1 MTDKAKENESLE
13 DIIEYEGPFGMEGDS
28 DTFWDDFEQELK
40 EQILKNKIT
49 KVKIYYNSDKDEEEK
64 HIIGIGFTFENMF
77 TGEIKELEHKGSEA
91 ESGMKELVLK
101 PGEYLKQ
108 VHINFKDEFD
118 SFCQIGFTTNLKNEI
133 IVGKKNGL
141 DKTIKQNDED
151 KIFVGSYGY
160 FKEKMNGFGC
170 LFVDRMVYLK
180 QNMFGYL
187 LLRNLAKKGGKFKE
201 EWDKRYKELSIEYQY
216 FWRAMNLPDSVFAK
230 IIKFC
235 II

>member
-101 PGEYLKQ
+101 IQMFHFRDYHDKNNVLSYQLLFSLLNVHHKKLFYQNIYLTP
-108 VHINFKDEFD
+108 H
-118 SFCQIGFTTNLKNEI
+118 SFFALVRHNP
-133 IVGKKNGL
+133 
-141 DKTIKQNDED
+141 
-151 KIFVGSYGY
+151 F
-160 FKEKMNGFGC
+160 F
-170 LFVDRMVYLK
+170 YLYS
-180 QNMFGYL
+180 NHY
-187 LLRNLAKKGGKFKE
+187 
-201 EWDKRYKELSIEYQY
+201 
-216 FWRAMNLPDSVFAK
+216 
-230 IIKFC
+230 
-235 II
+235 